1 MADVV
6 FIAILVAFFGVALL
20 FVKGCERI
28 IGPDLAVIDVDDEAD
43 ADQEMAA

>member
-6 FIAILVAFFGVALL
+6 FIAILVGFFAVALL

-28 IGPDLAVIDVDDEAD
+28 IGPDIDVIGDDDEAD
-43 ADQEMAA
+43 VDEEIAA

>member
-28 IGPDLAVIDVDDEAD
+28 IGPDLAAVDDDVEAD
-43 ADQEMAA
+43 AAEEMAA